1 MPPSPVNALA
11 DEQLTSLAL
20 PHTCHKQ
27 TARYVFCGCLS
38 YVSHVPNSS
47 PLKFTWQLDDYETM
61 LAKCFARGEAPEED
75 DFTSILEAAKAMPS

>member
-1 MPPSPVNALA
+1 MP
-11 DEQLTSLAL
+11 
-20 PHTCHKQ
+20 Q

-61 LAKCFARGEAPEED
+61 LAKCSARGEAPEED